1 MKSQLYVLLRE
12 VHPILIEI
20 INRIKK
26 IKKGSNS
33 PFLLPISIKRKL
45 SHHKQDILVHQGW
58 HRRIVLKH

>member
-1 MKSQLYVLLRE
+1 MKSRLYVPLQE

-33 PFLLPISIKRKL
+33 PFVLPISIKRKL
-45 SHHKQDILVHQGW
+45 SHHKQDTLVHPGW
-58 HRRIVLKH
+58 HRRRVPEH